1 MFKIGRNDRCWCGS
15 GKKYKACHEFS
26 DEQKLQP
33 LVEQGYPMPTRDLI
47 LSPEQIQGIRDSA
60 KVSINIL
67 DEIEKMI
74 GVGVSTG
81 EIDDLVV
88 KITKEAGG
96 VAADLGYEGFP
107 KSCCTSINDVI
118 CHGIPNYNEKLKDG
132 DVVIEQTFFKAK
144 RSML

>member
-96 VAADLGYEGFP
+96 VAADLGYEGF
-107 KSCCTSINDVI
+107 
-118 CHGIPNYNEKLKDG
+118 L
-132 DVVIEQTFFKAK
+132 
-144 RSML
+144 